1 MIRNSLF
8 ISTIVMCV
16 ALFELLDRLHFLAPY
31 KKTLFVNCG
40 ASLALFFG
48 ALGLNLFA
56 GILAINRK
64 FLLKDT
70 GRKLSHVDKQLQ
82 AEGAEI
88 LPRFLGE
95 TH

>member
-31 KKTLFVNCG
+31 KNTLFVNCG
-40 ASLALFFG
+40 PSLALFFG

-56 GILAINRK
+56 GILAINRQL
-64 FLLKDT
+64 LLKDT
-70 GRKLSHVDKQLQ
+70 GRKLSHIDKQLQ
-82 AEGAEI
+82 AEGTEI
-88 LPRFLGE
+88 LPRFFGE
-95 TH
+95 PH